1 LYTEH
6 FETTHTFGY
15 EALIEEA
22 FEKFYNSELCR
33 KLDDI
38 ETGLFVYSL
47 TVKFYT
53 GFAKLFV
60 IRQG

>member
-1 LYTEH
+1 MDKSIFLAVTVEYVNNCYSN
-6 FETTHTFGY
+6 Y
-15 EALIEEA
+15 E
-22 FEKFYNSELCR
+22 
-33 KLDDI
+33 
-38 ETGLFVYSL
+38 VYSL